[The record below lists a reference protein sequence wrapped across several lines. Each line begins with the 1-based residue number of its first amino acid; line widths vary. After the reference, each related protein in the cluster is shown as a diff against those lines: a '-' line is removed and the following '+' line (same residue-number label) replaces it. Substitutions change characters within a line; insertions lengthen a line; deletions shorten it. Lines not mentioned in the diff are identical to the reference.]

1 MLGQKRVLL
10 VCERDSPLLVAGF
23 CSFAL
28 LGHEARE
35 EAQHEPQMVV
45 GLAVQPLDLQA
56 MAPVSRPHGDDVLA
70 EHVAVR
76 LHVEGFQ
83 ARRLG
88 CTQTDEQAQ
97 PFATQL
103 VDRLG
108 ECGAFREERSR
119 IDPIGLV
126 GAAGH
131 LGRTPG
137 ISAPPVQKAQ
147 ALSHVLAVFAERSA
161 GELATRSLLGHRCD
175 IRLNVQQLGG
185 DGETHFGPC

>member
-1 MLGQKRVLL
+1 M
-10 VCERDSPLLVAGF
+10 
-23 CSFAL
+23 
-28 LGHEARE
+28 
-35 EAQHEPQMVV
+35 
-45 GLAVQPLDLQA
+45 QPLDLKA
-56 MAPVSRPHGDDVLA
+56 MAPVSRPHGNDVLA

-161 GELATRSLLGHRCD
+161 GKLATRSLLGHRCD
-175 IRLNVQQLGG
+175 IRLNVQQLGSN
-185 DGETHFGPC
+185 GETHFGPC